1 MVRISTSFG
10 SGGTIGTLSK
20 ILQQRMQYMRETA
33 RDSIAATAIDVLR
46 SLRSAT
52 KVAKPST
59 IKVQVE
65 RDAHLYPSFT
75 MNGGDKRPCL
85 RIVGT
90 KARYDGTEKIL
101 MGDKMP
107 VKVQHVYRFTD
118 TFSHKKSSYL
128 IIAPSMGIAKK
139 KAQAI
144 ARKRGMRYAG
154 LAKRAL
160 GILMFRT
167 NTKRV
172 NDGALN
178 PLVENKATEL
188 TDKRE
193 MVQRKGDG
201 GTYTLILADNLNYA
215 IDAIKGG
222 RSNVETA
229 FKKAANKI
237 VSIINRKISSG
248 KFLDAQKLE
257 TPFPEVRQRR

>member
-1 MVRISTSFG
+1 MVKISTSFG

-46 SLRSAT
+46 SLRTAT

-65 RDAHLYPSFT
+65 RDAHLFPSFT
-75 MNGGDKRPCL
+75 SRGGGKRPCL

-90 KARYDGTEKIL
+90 NARYEGTEKML
-101 MGDKMP
+101 MGEKMP

-118 TFSHKKSSYL
+118 TFSRKKTTYL
-128 IIAPSMGIAKK
+128 IVAPSMGVAKK
-139 KAQAI
+139 RAQAI

-160 GILMFRT
+160 GILMFKT

-172 NDGALN
+172 NDGTLN
-178 PLVENKATEL
+178 PLVEVKAEEI
-188 TDKRE
+188 TDKNE
-193 MVQRKGDG
+193 TVRKVGEG
-201 GTYTLILADNLNYA
+201 GTYTLTLTDNLKYA
-215 IDAIKGG
+215 LDAIKGG
-222 RSNVETA
+222 RSNVEVA
-229 FKKAANKI
+229 FKKAANK
-237 VSIINRKISSG
+237 VASIINRRISKG
-248 KFLDAQKLE
+248 NFLDAQKLP